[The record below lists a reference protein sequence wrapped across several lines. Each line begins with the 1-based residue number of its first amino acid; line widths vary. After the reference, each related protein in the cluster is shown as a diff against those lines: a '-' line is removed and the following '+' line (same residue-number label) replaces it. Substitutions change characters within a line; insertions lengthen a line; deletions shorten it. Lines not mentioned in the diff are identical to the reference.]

1 MIIRMVGYC
10 CDFKRKYRI
19 VQVPAVACWTEAPPN
34 IKVLYRQRVRWG
46 RGLIETFMRHRRFLF
61 NRKYRRLGLVTLP
74 YVFVFEFLAPIIE
87 FVGFL
92 VFVYQAFTG
101 AVNWESAL
109 VIFLGLYTFCFVLSL
124 VVMFNDYTL
133 GGSFHKLRSYFWVT
147 GAALLEP
154 FLYHPLTVIFS
165 LKGYFNYLFNKQPHF
180 FMTHL
185 LSCRPARRERP

>member
-1 MIIRMVGYC
+1 MFI
-10 CDFKRKYRI
+10 
-19 VQVPAVACWTEAPPN
+19 
-34 IKVLYRQRVRWG
+34 
-46 RGLIETFMRHRRFLF
+46 
-61 NRKYRRLGLVTLP
+61 
-74 YVFVFEFLAPIIE
+74 FEFLAPIIE

-92 VFVYQAFTG
+92 VLIYQALTG

-133 GGSFHKLRSYFWVT
+133 GGSFRKMRSYFWVV

-165 LKGYFNYLFNKQPHF
+165 LNGYWNYLFNKQAVWGTMSRKGF
-180 FMTHL
+180 SDENKDNTAKV
-185 LSCRPARRERP
+185 SVATAASARGVVDMKGGAS